1 MGEWVWEGGWEG
13 RRAWVCTESTR
24 CQGVCKGFCLGFW
37 RICWGGEGVDGAHR
51 SDGTYG
57 TNGVGVG
64 GRRAG
69 VGARPG
75 AGGGGLGSAPTSG
88 LSGRSRRSASRRSSR
103 SARGT
108 CGWRSRSTRPT
119 ITWSGTT
126 RGWATGSSTA
136 SPRVEP
142 ATSVEP
148 RERLGG
154 ILRSYH
160 RAAWPRRGP
169 DNPACSD
176 AAVSVCCV
184 WAREPV
190 PALDPCPS
198 QSTSCAIGASAGQ
211 WNGTGYSRATN
222 ASPRSLK
229 EPGVLTAKPAD

>member
-1 MGEWVWEGGWEG
+1 
-13 RRAWVCTESTR
+13 
-24 CQGVCKGFCLGFW
+24 VCKGLCLGFW

-88 LSGRSRRSASRRSSR
+88 SSGRSGRSASRGSSR

-126 RGWATGSSTA
+126 RGWATGSLTA
-136 SPRVEP
+136 SPRW
-142 ATSVEP
+142 S
-148 RERLGG
+148 RR
-154 ILRSYH
+154 
-160 RAAWPRRGP
+160 RASSPGSGSAAFSAPITALPGRGEVQTIP
-169 DNPACSD
+169 PVPT
-176 AAVSVCCV
+176 AAVSGLLRR

-190 PALDPCPS
+190 AALERCPS
-198 QSTSCAIGASAGQ
+198 QSTSCAIGATAGQ